1 MRISRFQS
9 RVLLILMGGLITL
22 SFFPPEPG
30 AGEGVPTINGISM
43 NLGYTYDPRDNI
55 IITQIS
61 VFRLYDYDAVWPHNA
76 PENLRFKIEAGLGV
90 SRLEDGDTRLN
101 GSINIFALHYLSRL
115 ENNLIKP
122 YVEAGI
128 GCIYT
133 DYRVHGQDYR
143 FNFNPQAGVGFDIKS
158 RDTLPLFAAVR
169 LHHLSN
175 GGIGSSNRG
184 QNSVICLL
192 GCHF

>member
-1 MRISRFQS
+1 MIIRRFQS
-9 RVLLILMGGLITL
+9 RVLLILMGTLLTL
-22 SFFPPEPG
+22 SFSPPQPG
-30 AGEGVPTINGISM
+30 AEENAPTTNGISM
-43 NLGYTYDPRDNI
+43 NLGYTYDPPGNI
-55 IITQIS
+55 VITQIS
-61 VFRLYDYDAVWPHNA
+61 VFRLYDYDAVWPHSA
-76 PENLRFKIEAGLGV
+76 PENLRFKIEATLGV
-90 SRLEDGDTRLN
+90 SRLEDGDARLN
-101 GSINIFALHYLSRL
+101 GSVNIFALHYLARL
-115 ENNLIKP
+115 ENNLIRP

-128 GCIYT
+128 GCVYT

-158 RDTLPLFAAVR
+158 RDALPWFAAVR

-184 QNSVICLL
+184 QNSVIGLL